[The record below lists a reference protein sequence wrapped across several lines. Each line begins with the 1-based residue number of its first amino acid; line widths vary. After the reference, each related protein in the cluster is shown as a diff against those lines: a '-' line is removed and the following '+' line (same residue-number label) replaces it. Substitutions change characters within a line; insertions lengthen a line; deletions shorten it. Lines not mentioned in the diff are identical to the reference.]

1 VSDIQN
7 PQIEVRCAWC
17 DKENGV
23 VPRSHYS
30 HGICVMHRDRVLG
43 EIKTRVFKG
52 EGHRRFMRSLE
63 NLSDEDR
70 ALVLKVADELAQKYH
85 PEEKQPVLSLAQ
97 KMRGAL
103 V

>member
-1 VSDIQN
+1 LYVFNSAVCSKRLIFQNPSYSRCVSDIQD

-30 HGICVMHRDRVLG
+30 HGICVMHRERMLA
-43 EIKTRVFKG
+43 EIRL
-52 EGHRRFMRSLE
+52 R
-63 NLSDEDR
+63 
-70 ALVLKVADELAQKYH
+70 QKQSV
-85 PEEKQPVLSLAQ
+85 PSLAQ
-97 KMRGAL
+97 NMRGAL